1 MTTSSGQSVGS
12 RDHRAEATS
21 DTLSVRRRDPDQVMR
36 LERLGSSHQSRLSFM
51 RILLRRINAE
61 GWQFTR
67 PQFDIDEA
75 SVGTAVYSVR
85 TPTRTYSLVAFS
97 HQLADELRSDRVIAE
112 AWDATFALFDGEPTA
127 ADIERLRN
135 NVPVQEA
142 GRVSEKEL
150 TLSRANKSVRLWAHV
165 VESLAAG
172 CQPAVDQIASVGY
185 LMRTTAVYGSGKFG
199 AADHA
204 VIAGRP
210 EMQTSFQAEMLT
222 VYLIRTFVRDLVEH
236 AAQVVGGDRAVRLD
250 PVIARQLGIGNSTGL
265 GMAPFIINH
274 PVLFNNWLMA
284 REEGIARVRSVE
296 TATSEAQS
304 LFIKV
309 MLRAVALIDSWTSD
323 DPLQQK
329 KLGALRVDVQLLTN
343 QINENGLSTEQPW
356 NHLVNWA
363 ERALSIEGQEL
374 VMSLIMEP
382 YPDLVD
388 GLSCCMVDHIGS
400 LRPIDGSMSID
411 ALQATIESTFG
422 WVLDIDWQSDQQHA
436 RAWYVSE
443 EKLEPR
449 LGERFEEPLAD
460 YELALA
466 PARDIAQAY
475 KMLIEYCASEPDDQS
490 VAAFLLAYPT
500 CRQAVQRV
508 QLNLHAPYTEIRDN
522 TISAE
527 LMPIDMLRAK
537 LAFFGATRFDPRSDR
552 WLRIS
557 MFGGA
562 PYPDEFHTEYDDLWV
577 YPCNGHPT
585 VNR

>member
-1 MTTSSGQSVGS
+1 MDSDPGSTAPSVP
-12 RDHRAEATS
+12 
-21 DTLSVRRRDPDQVMR
+21 RRDPGQIMR

-51 RILLRRINAE
+51 RILLRRIATE
-61 GWQFTR
+61 RWHFSR
-67 PQFDIDEA
+67 PEFAIDEA
-75 SVGTAVYSVR
+75 CVGHAVYSVR
-85 TPTRTYSLVAFS
+85 TATRTYSLVAFS
-97 HQLADELRSDRVIAE
+97 HQLADEMRSDRVIAE

-127 ADIERLRN
+127 ADVERLRN
-135 NVPVQEA
+135 NVPVQES
-142 GRVSEKEL
+142 GRVSETEL
-150 TLSRANKSVRLWAHV
+150 TMSRANKSVRLWSHV

-172 CQPAVDQIASVGY
+172 RQPELEQIESVGY

-204 VIAGRP
+204 VIAERP

-236 AAQVVGGDRAVRLD
+236 AALVAGGDKAARLE

-284 REEGIARVRSVE
+284 REEAISRVRSVE
-296 TATSEAQS
+296 TASESAQS
-304 LFIKV
+304 LFHAV
-309 MLRAVALIDSWTSD
+309 LRRAVLLIDSWSSD
-323 DPLQQK
+323 HPVQQK
-329 KLGALRVDVQLLTN
+329 KLSKLRADIQSLTQHVDSEQLM
-343 QINENGLSTEQPW
+343 GDYPW
-356 NHLVNWA
+356 NRLVEWSENS
-363 ERALSIEGQEL
+363 LSVEGQEL
-374 VMSLIMEP
+374 LTSLILEP

-388 GLSCCMVDHIGS
+388 GLASCMVDPETFS
-400 LRPIDGSMSID
+400 RPIDGHMP
-411 ALQATIESTFG
+411 LHELKTIIEDRYDWT
-422 WVLDIDWQSDQQHA
+422 LNIDWHADEQHA

-449 LGERFEEPLAD
+449 LGERFEEPLAE

-466 PARDIAQAY
+466 PARDVAKAY
-475 KMLIEYCASEPDDQS
+475 HLLCEFSNTGAKNGST
-490 VAAFLLAYPT
+490 AAFLLAHPE

-508 QLNLHAPYTEIRDN
+508 QLNLHAPYAEIRDN
-522 TISAE
+522 TISAQ

-562 PYPDEFHTEYDDLWV
+562 PYPDEFHDVYDDLWV
-577 YPCNGHPT
+577 YPSSKTSHSF
-585 VNR
+585 R